1 MVLRSMSVRND
12 RYSIIITH
20 SFVHTLFS
28 FLYFVHK
35 CLFGGLEMK
44 DNSGTCETYWQFF
57 FFVLL
62 DMNLDVFQVVP
73 SPVRIQLDRNFL

>member
-1 MVLRSMSVRND
+1 MVLCMSVRND

-20 SFVHTLFS
+20 SFVHMLFS

-44 DNSGTCETYWQFF
+44 DNRGTCETYWQFF
-57 FFVLL
+57 FC
-62 DMNLDVFQVVP
+62 
-73 SPVRIQLDRNFL
+73 PVRYEIGWVSSCSQSRSNPVG